1 MVAECDPVT
10 RPTVGFVS
18 LGCAKATV
26 DSERILTQL
35 RAEGYGF
42 SQTYDDADV
51 VVVNTCGFIDAAVE
65 ESLSTIDEAMSANG
79 QVIVTGCLGT
89 RAEMLKEKFPGLL
102 AVTGPEATAEVM
114 SAVHAKAPPL
124 QEPLYHLLPP
134 GGIKLTPRHYA
145 YLKISEGCNH
155 KCSFCI
161 IPTMRGRLASR
172 SPSDVLTEAGELV
185 EAGVNELLVVS
196 QDTSAYGVDLK
207 KHADLMTGDAL
218 RPDVFSLT
226 KALGEL
232 GVWIRLHYV
241 YPYPHVDDLITLMVE
256 GLVLPYLDVPFQ
268 HASPRIL
275 KMMKRPA
282 STEDNLARIESWRQR
297 CSELAIRSTFIVGF
311 PGETEEDF
319 LMLLTFIREAQLDR
333 VGCFVY
339 SPVSGARAND
349 LPDPVDPLLAQE
361 RLEAL
366 MQVQA
371 EVSEGRLR
379 NRVGSQTEVV
389 IDEVEGDTALARSYA
404 ESPGVDGVIRVA
416 GASAF
421 SPGQR
426 VDVRITDYDAHDLSA
441 EAIDSQTKSDASP

>member
-1 MVAECDPVT
+1 M
-10 RPTVGFVS
+10 
-18 LGCAKATV
+18 
-26 DSERILTQL
+26 
-35 RAEGYGF
+35 
-42 SQTYDDADV
+42 
-51 VVVNTCGFIDAAVE
+51 
-65 ESLSTIDEAMSANG
+65 
-79 QVIVTGCLGT
+79 
-89 RAEMLKEKFPGLL
+89 
-102 AVTGPEATAEVM
+102 
-114 SAVHAKAPPL
+114 
-124 QEPLYHLLPP
+124 
-134 GGIKLTPRHYA
+134 
-145 YLKISEGCNH
+145 
-155 KCSFCI
+155 
-161 IPTMRGRLASR
+161 
-172 SPSDVLTEAGELV
+172 LTEAGELV

-366 MQVQA
+366 MQAQA

-404 ESPGVDGVIRVA
+404 ESPGVDGVIRVG
-416 GASAF
+416 GAAAF

-441 EAIDSQTKSDASP
+441 EAIDSQTQSDASP

>member
-1 MVAECDPVT
+1 M
-10 RPTVGFVS
+10 
-18 LGCAKATV
+18 

-65 ESLSTIDEAMSANG
+65 ESLSTIEEAMSVNG
-79 QVIVTGCLGT
+79 QVIVTGCLGV
-89 RAEMLKEKFPGLL
+89 RAEMLKEKFPDLL
-102 AVTGPEATAEVM
+102 AVTGPEAVSEVM
-114 SAVHAKAPPL
+114 SAVHAKVPPL

-134 GGIKLTPRHYA
+134 GGVKLTPRHYA

-172 SPSDVLTEAGELV
+172 SPSDVLTEAGKLV
-185 EAGVNELLVVS
+185 EAGVSELLVVS
-196 QDTSAYGVDLK
+196 QDTSAYGIDLK
-207 KHADLMTGDAL
+207 KHSDLMTGDAL
-218 RPDVFSLT
+218 RPDVCSLAR
-226 KALGEL
+226 ALGEL
-232 GVWIRLHYV
+232 GVWVRLHYV
-241 YPYPHVDDLITLMVE
+241 YPYPHVDNLITLMVD

-268 HASPRIL
+268 HASPRVL

-282 STEDNLARIESWRQR
+282 STEDNLARIKSWRQR
-297 CSELAIRSTFIVGF
+297 CAELAIRSTFIVGF
-311 PGETEEDF
+311 PGETEDDF
-319 LMLLTFIREAQLDR
+319 LQLLTFIREVQLDR

-361 RLEAL
+361 RLEEL

-389 IDEVEGDTALARSYA
+389 IDEIEGDTALARSYA
-404 ESPGVDGVIRVA
+404 ESPEVDGVIRVA
-416 GASAF
+416 GAAAF

-426 VDVRITDYDAHDLSA
+426 VDVKITGYDAHDLNA
-441 EAIDSQTKSDASP
+441 EALDT

>member
-1 MVAECDPVT
+1 MT

-65 ESLSTIDEAMSANG
+65 ESLSTIEEAMNANG
-79 QVIVTGCLGT
+79 QVIVTGCLGA
-89 RAEMLKEKFPGLL
+89 RADMLKEKFPDLL
-102 AVTGPEATAEVM
+102 AVTGPEATTEVM

-134 GGIKLTPRHYA
+134 GGVKLTPRHYA

-172 SPSDVLTEAGELV
+172 GPSDVLTEAGKLV
-185 EAGVNELLVVS
+185 EAGVSELLVVS
-196 QDTSAYGVDLK
+196 QDTSAYGIDLK
-207 KHADLMTGDAL
+207 KHSDLMTGDAL
-218 RPDVFSLT
+218 RPDVYSLAR
-226 KALGEL
+226 ALGEL
-232 GVWIRLHYV
+232 GVWVRLHYV
-241 YPYPHVDDLITLMVE
+241 YPYPHVDDLITLMVD

-268 HASPRIL
+268 HASPRVL

-311 PGETEEDF
+311 PGETEDDF
-319 LMLLTFIREAQLDR
+319 LQLLTFIREVQLDR

-361 RLEAL
+361 RLEEL

-389 IDEVEGDTALARSYA
+389 IDEVEGDGALARSYA
-404 ESPGVDGVIRVA
+404 ESPEVDGVIRVA
-416 GASAF
+416 GAGAF

-426 VDVRITDYDAHDLSA
+426 IDVKITGYDAHDLNA
-441 EAIDSQTKSDASP
+441 EALDI

>member
-1 MVAECDPVT
+1 MT

-65 ESLSTIDEAMSANG
+65 ESLSTIEEAMNANG
-79 QVIVTGCLGT
+79 QVIVTGCLGA
-89 RAEMLKEKFPGLL
+89 RAEMLKEKFPELL
-102 AVTGPEATAEVM
+102 AITGPEATTEVM

-134 GGIKLTPRHYA
+134 GGVKLTPRHYA

-172 SPSDVLTEAGELV
+172 GPSDVLTEAGKLV
-185 EAGVNELLVVS
+185 EAGVSELLVVS
-196 QDTSAYGVDLK
+196 QDTSAYGIDLK
-207 KHADLMTGDAL
+207 KHSDLMTGDAL
-218 RPDVFSLT
+218 HPDVYSLAR
-226 KALGEL
+226 ALGEL
-232 GVWIRLHYV
+232 GVWVRLHYV

-268 HASPRIL
+268 HASPRVL

-311 PGETEEDF
+311 PGETEDDF
-319 LMLLTFIREAQLDR
+319 LQLLTFIREAQLDR

-361 RLEAL
+361 RLEEL

-389 IDEVEGDTALARSYA
+389 IDEVEGDSALARSYA
-404 ESPGVDGVIRVA
+404 ESPEVDGVIRVA
-416 GASAF
+416 GAGAF

-426 VDVRITDYDAHDLSA
+426 IDVKITGYDAHDLNA
-441 EAIDSQTKSDASP
+441 EALDT

>member
-1 MVAECDPVT
+1 M
-10 RPTVGFVS
+10 
-18 LGCAKATV
+18 

-65 ESLSTIDEAMSANG
+65 ESLSTIEEAMSVNG
-79 QVIVTGCLGT
+79 QVIVTGCLGA
-89 RAEMLKEKFPGLL
+89 RAEMLKEKFPDLL
-102 AVTGPEATAEVM
+102 AVTGPEAVSEVM
-114 SAVHAKAPPL
+114 SAVHAKVPPL

-134 GGIKLTPRHYA
+134 GGVKLTPRHYA

-172 SPSDVLTEAGELV
+172 SPSDVLTEAGKLV
-185 EAGVNELLVVS
+185 EAGVSELLVVS
-196 QDTSAYGVDLK
+196 QDTSAYGIDLK
-207 KHADLMTGDAL
+207 KHSDLMTGDAL
-218 RPDVFSLT
+218 RPDVCSLAR
-226 KALGEL
+226 ALGEL
-232 GVWIRLHYV
+232 GVWVRLHYV
-241 YPYPHVDDLITLMVE
+241 YPYPHVDNLITLMVD

-268 HASPRIL
+268 HASPRVL

-282 STEDNLARIESWRQR
+282 STEDNLARIKSWRQR
-297 CSELAIRSTFIVGF
+297 CAELAIRSTFIVGF
-311 PGETEEDF
+311 PGETEDDF
-319 LMLLTFIREAQLDR
+319 LQLLTFIREAQLDR

-361 RLEAL
+361 RLEEL

-389 IDEVEGDTALARSYA
+389 IDEIEGDTALARSYA
-404 ESPGVDGVIRVA
+404 ESPEVDGVIRVA
-416 GASAF
+416 GAAAF

-426 VDVRITDYDAHDLSA
+426 VDVKITGYDAHDLNA
-441 EAIDSQTKSDASP
+441 EALDT

>member
-1 MVAECDPVT
+1 MT

-89 RAEMLKEKFPGLL
+89 RVEMLKEKFPGLL

-226 KALGEL
+226 RALGEL
-232 GVWIRLHYV
+232 GVWVRLHYV

-366 MQVQA
+366 MQAQA

-404 ESPGVDGVIRVA
+404 ESPGVDGVIRVG
-416 GASAF
+416 GAAAF
-421 SPGQR
+421 SLGQR

-441 EAIDSQTKSDASP
+441 EAIDSQTQSDASP

>member
-1 MVAECDPVT
+1 M
-10 RPTVGFVS
+10 
-18 LGCAKATV
+18 

-65 ESLSTIDEAMSANG
+65 ESLSTIEEAMSVNG
-79 QVIVTGCLGT
+79 QVIVTGCLGA
-89 RAEMLKEKFPGLL
+89 RAEMLKEKFPDLL
-102 AVTGPEATAEVM
+102 AVTGPEAVSEVM
-114 SAVHAKAPPL
+114 SAVHAKVPPL

-134 GGIKLTPRHYA
+134 GGVKLTPRHYA

-172 SPSDVLTEAGELV
+172 SPSDVLTEAGKLV
-185 EAGVNELLVVS
+185 EAGVSELLVVS
-196 QDTSAYGVDLK
+196 QDTSAYGIDLK
-207 KHADLMTGDAL
+207 KHSDLMTGDAL
-218 RPDVFSLT
+218 RPDVYSLAR
-226 KALGEL
+226 ALGEL
-232 GVWIRLHYV
+232 GVWVRLHYV
-241 YPYPHVDDLITLMVE
+241 YPYPHVDNLITLMVD

-268 HASPRIL
+268 HASPRVL

-282 STEDNLARIESWRQR
+282 STEDNLARIKSWRQR
-297 CSELAIRSTFIVGF
+297 CAELAIRSTFIVGF
-311 PGETEEDF
+311 PGETEDDF
-319 LMLLTFIREAQLDR
+319 LQLLTFIREAQLDR

-361 RLEAL
+361 RLEEL

-389 IDEVEGDTALARSYA
+389 IDEIEGDTALARSYA
-404 ESPGVDGVIRVA
+404 ESPEVDGVIRVA
-416 GASAF
+416 GAAAF

-426 VDVRITDYDAHDLSA
+426 VDVKITGYDAHDLNA
-441 EAIDSQTKSDASP
+441 EALDT

>member
-1 MVAECDPVT
+1 MVS

-42 SQTYDDADV
+42 SQTYTDADV

-65 ESLSTIDEAMSANG
+65 ESLATIDEALSANG

-89 RAEMLKEKFPGLL
+89 RAEMLKEKFPELL
-102 AVTGPEATAEVM
+102 AVTGPQATAEVL
-114 SAVHAKAPPL
+114 SAVHQKVPPV

-172 SPSDVLTEAGELV
+172 RPADVLAEAGQLV
-185 EAGVNELLVVS
+185 EAGVSELLVVS
-196 QDTSAYGVDLK
+196 QDTSAYGIDLRK
-207 KHADLMTGDAL
+207 QADLITGHNL
-218 RPDVFSLT
+218 RPEIHSLVR
-226 KALGEL
+226 ALGEL
-232 GVWIRLHYV
+232 GVWVRLHYV
-241 YPYPHVDDLITLMVE
+241 YPYPHVDELVSLMTE

-275 KMMKRPA
+275 KLMKRPA
-282 STEDNLARIESWRQR
+282 NTEDNLSRIQSWRDR

-311 PGETEEDF
+311 PGETHEDF
-319 LMLLTFIREAQLDR
+319 SQLLEFLREAQLDR

-339 SPVSGARAND
+339 SPVSGARANQ
-349 LPDPVDPLLAQE
+349 LPDPVDPELAGE
-361 RLEAL
+361 RLQAL
-366 MQVQA
+366 MEVQA
-371 EVSEGRLR
+371 EVSKDRLGS
-379 NRVGSQTEVV
+379 RVGSQVEVV
-389 IDEVEGDTALARSYA
+389 IDDVEADTAIARSYA
-404 ESPGVDGVIRVA
+404 ESPEVDGTIRVT
-416 GASAF
+416 GAADL

-426 VDVRITDYDAHDLSA
+426 LGVRITDFDEHDLLA
-441 EAIDSQTKSDASP
+441 EALP

>member
-1 MVAECDPVT
+1 MT

-51 VVVNTCGFIDAAVE
+51 VVVNTCGFIDGAVE
-65 ESLSTIDEAMSANG
+65 ESLSTIEEAMNANG
-79 QVIVTGCLGT
+79 QVIVTGCLGA
-89 RAEMLKEKFPGLL
+89 RAEMLKEKFPDLL
-102 AVTGPEATAEVM
+102 AVTGPEATTEVM

-134 GGIKLTPRHYA
+134 GGVKLTPRHYA

-172 SPSDVLTEAGELV
+172 GPSDVLTEAGKLV
-185 EAGVNELLVVS
+185 EAGVSELLVVS
-196 QDTSAYGVDLK
+196 QDTSAYGIDLK
-207 KHADLMTGDAL
+207 KHSDLMTGDAL
-218 RPDVFSLT
+218 HPDVYSLAR
-226 KALGEL
+226 ALGEL
-232 GVWIRLHYV
+232 GVWVRLHYV
-241 YPYPHVDDLITLMVE
+241 YPYPHVDDLITLMVD

-268 HASPRIL
+268 HASPRVL

-311 PGETEEDF
+311 PGETEDDF
-319 LMLLTFIREAQLDR
+319 LQLLTFIREAQLDR

-361 RLEAL
+361 RLEEL

-389 IDEVEGDTALARSYA
+389 IDEVEGDSALARSYA
-404 ESPGVDGVIRVA
+404 ESPEVDGVIRVA
-416 GASAF
+416 GAGAF

-426 VDVRITDYDAHDLSA
+426 IDVKITGYDAHDLNA
-441 EAIDSQTKSDASP
+441 EALDT

>member
-1 MVAECDPVT
+1 M
-10 RPTVGFVS
+10 
-18 LGCAKATV
+18 

-65 ESLSTIDEAMSANG
+65 ESLSTIEEAMNANG
-79 QVIVTGCLGT
+79 QVIVTGCLGA
-89 RAEMLKEKFPGLL
+89 RAEMLKEKFPDLL
-102 AVTGPEATAEVM
+102 AVTGPEATTEVM

-134 GGIKLTPRHYA
+134 GGVKLTPRHYA

-172 SPSDVLTEAGELV
+172 GPSDVLTEAGKLV
-185 EAGVNELLVVS
+185 EAGVSELLVVS
-196 QDTSAYGVDLK
+196 QDTSAYGIDLK
-207 KHADLMTGDAL
+207 KHSDLMTGDAL
-218 RPDVFSLT
+218 RPDVYSLAR
-226 KALGEL
+226 ALGEL
-232 GVWIRLHYV
+232 GVWVRLHYV
-241 YPYPHVDDLITLMVE
+241 YPYPHVDDLITLMVD

-268 HASPRIL
+268 HASPRVL

-311 PGETEEDF
+311 PGETEDDF
-319 LMLLTFIREAQLDR
+319 LQLLTFIREAQLDR

-361 RLEAL
+361 RLEEL

-389 IDEVEGDTALARSYA
+389 IDEVDGDSALARSYA
-404 ESPGVDGVIRVA
+404 ESPEVDGVIRVA
-416 GASAF
+416 GAGAF

-426 VDVRITDYDAHDLSA
+426 IDVKITGYDAHDLNA
-441 EAIDSQTKSDASP
+441 EALDI

>member
-1 MVAECDPVT
+1 MT

-65 ESLSTIDEAMSANG
+65 ESLSTIEEAMNANG
-79 QVIVTGCLGT
+79 QVIVTGCLGA
-89 RAEMLKEKFPGLL
+89 RAEMLKEKFPDLL
-102 AVTGPEATAEVM
+102 AVTGPEATTEVM

-134 GGIKLTPRHYA
+134 GGVKLTPRHYA

-172 SPSDVLTEAGELV
+172 GPSDVLTEAGKLV
-185 EAGVNELLVVS
+185 EAGVSELLVVS
-196 QDTSAYGVDLK
+196 QDTSAYGIDLK
-207 KHADLMTGDAL
+207 KHSDLMTGDAL
-218 RPDVFSLT
+218 HPDVYSLAR
-226 KALGEL
+226 ALGEL
-232 GVWIRLHYV
+232 GVWVRLHYV
-241 YPYPHVDDLITLMVE
+241 YPYPHVDDLITLMVD

-268 HASPRIL
+268 HASPRVL

-311 PGETEEDF
+311 PGETEDDF
-319 LMLLTFIREAQLDR
+319 LQLLTFIREAQLDR

-361 RLEAL
+361 RLEEL

-389 IDEVEGDTALARSYA
+389 IDEVEGDGALARSYA
-404 ESPGVDGVIRVA
+404 ESPEVDGVIRVA
-416 GASAF
+416 GAGAF

-426 VDVRITDYDAHDLSA
+426 IDVKITGYDAHDLNA
-441 EAIDSQTKSDASP
+441 EALDT

>member
-1 MVAECDPVT
+1 MT

-65 ESLSTIDEAMSANG
+65 ESLSTIEEAMNANG
-79 QVIVTGCLGT
+79 QVIVTGCLGA
-89 RAEMLKEKFPGLL
+89 RAEMLKEKFPDLL
-102 AVTGPEATAEVM
+102 AVTGPEATTEVM

-134 GGIKLTPRHYA
+134 GGVKLTPRHYA

-172 SPSDVLTEAGELV
+172 GPSDVLTEAGKLV
-185 EAGVNELLVVS
+185 EAGVSELLVVS
-196 QDTSAYGVDLK
+196 QDTSAYGIDLK
-207 KHADLMTGDAL
+207 KHSDLMTGDAL
-218 RPDVFSLT
+218 RPDVYSLAR
-226 KALGEL
+226 ALGEL
-232 GVWIRLHYV
+232 GVWVRLHYV

-268 HASPRIL
+268 HASPRVL

-311 PGETEEDF
+311 PGETEDDF
-319 LMLLTFIREAQLDR
+319 LQLLTFIREAQLDR

-361 RLEAL
+361 RLEEL

-389 IDEVEGDTALARSYA
+389 IDEVEGDSALARSYA
-404 ESPGVDGVIRVA
+404 ESPEVDGVIRVA
-416 GASAF
+416 GAGAF

-426 VDVRITDYDAHDLSA
+426 IDVKITGYDAHDLNA
-441 EAIDSQTKSDASP
+441 EALDT

>member
-1 MVAECDPVT
+1 MT

-65 ESLSTIDEAMSANG
+65 ESLSTIEEAMNANG
-79 QVIVTGCLGT
+79 QVIVTGCLGA
-89 RAEMLKEKFPGLL
+89 RAEMLKEKFPDLL
-102 AVTGPEATAEVM
+102 AVTGPEATTEVM

-134 GGIKLTPRHYA
+134 GGVKLTPRHYA

-172 SPSDVLTEAGELV
+172 GPSDVLTEAGKLV
-185 EAGVNELLVVS
+185 EAGVSELLVVS
-196 QDTSAYGVDLK
+196 QDTSAYGIDLK
-207 KHADLMTGDAL
+207 KHSDLMTGDAL
-218 RPDVFSLT
+218 HPDVYSLAR
-226 KALGEL
+226 ALGEL
-232 GVWIRLHYV
+232 GVWVRLHYV

-268 HASPRIL
+268 HASPRVL

-311 PGETEEDF
+311 PGETEDDF
-319 LMLLTFIREAQLDR
+319 LQLLTFIREAQLDR

-361 RLEAL
+361 RLEEL

-389 IDEVEGDTALARSYA
+389 IDEVDGDSALARSYA
-404 ESPGVDGVIRVA
+404 ESPEVDGVIRVA
-416 GASAF
+416 GAGAF

-426 VDVRITDYDAHDLSA
+426 IDVKITGYDAHDLNA
-441 EAIDSQTKSDASP
+441 EALDI

>member
-1 MVAECDPVT
+1 MT

-65 ESLSTIDEAMSANG
+65 ESLSTIEEAMNANG
-79 QVIVTGCLGT
+79 QVIVTGCLGA
-89 RAEMLKEKFPGLL
+89 RAEMLKEKFPELL
-102 AVTGPEATAEVM
+102 AITGPEATTEVM

-134 GGIKLTPRHYA
+134 GGVKLTPRHYA

-172 SPSDVLTEAGELV
+172 GPSDVLTEAGKLV
-185 EAGVNELLVVS
+185 EAGVSELLVVS
-196 QDTSAYGVDLK
+196 QDTSAYGIDLK
-207 KHADLMTGDAL
+207 KHSDLMTGDAL
-218 RPDVFSLT
+218 HPDVYSLAR
-226 KALGEL
+226 ALGEL
-232 GVWIRLHYV
+232 GVWVRLHYV
-241 YPYPHVDDLITLMVE
+241 YPYPHVDDLITLMVD

-268 HASPRIL
+268 HASPRVL

-311 PGETEEDF
+311 PGETEDDF
-319 LMLLTFIREAQLDR
+319 LQLLTFIREAQLDR

-361 RLEAL
+361 RLEEL

-389 IDEVEGDTALARSYA
+389 IDEVEGDSALARSYA
-404 ESPGVDGVIRVA
+404 ESPEVDGVIRVA
-416 GASAF
+416 GAGAF

-426 VDVRITDYDAHDLSA
+426 IDVKITGYDAHDLNA
-441 EAIDSQTKSDASP
+441 EALDT

>member
-1 MVAECDPVT
+1 MT

-65 ESLSTIDEAMSANG
+65 ESLSTIEEAMNANG
-79 QVIVTGCLGT
+79 QVIVTGCLGA
-89 RAEMLKEKFPGLL
+89 RAEMLKEKFPDLL
-102 AVTGPEATAEVM
+102 AVTGPEATTEVM

-134 GGIKLTPRHYA
+134 GGVKLTPRHYA

-172 SPSDVLTEAGELV
+172 GPSDVLTEAGKLV
-185 EAGVNELLVVS
+185 EAGVSELLVVS
-196 QDTSAYGVDLK
+196 QDTSAYGIDLK
-207 KHADLMTGDAL
+207 KHSDLMTGDAL
-218 RPDVFSLT
+218 RPDVYSLAR
-226 KALGEL
+226 ALGEL
-232 GVWIRLHYV
+232 GVWVRLHYV
-241 YPYPHVDDLITLMVE
+241 YPYPHVDDLITLMVD

-268 HASPRIL
+268 HASPRVL

-311 PGETEEDF
+311 PGETEDDF
-319 LMLLTFIREAQLDR
+319 LQLLTFIREAQLDR

-361 RLEAL
+361 RLEEL

-389 IDEVEGDTALARSYA
+389 IDEVDGDSALARSYA
-404 ESPGVDGVIRVA
+404 ESPEVDGVIRVA
-416 GASAF
+416 GAGAF

-426 VDVRITDYDAHDLSA
+426 IDVKITGYDAHDLNA
-441 EAIDSQTKSDASP
+441 EALDI

>member
-1 MVAECDPVT
+1 M
-10 RPTVGFVS
+10 
-18 LGCAKATV
+18 

-65 ESLSTIDEAMSANG
+65 ESLSTIEEAMSVNG
-79 QVIVTGCLGT
+79 QVIVTGCLGA
-89 RAEMLKEKFPGLL
+89 RAEMLKEKFPDLL
-102 AVTGPEATAEVM
+102 AVTGPEAVSEVM
-114 SAVHAKAPPL
+114 SAVHAKVPPL

-134 GGIKLTPRHYA
+134 GGVKLTPRHYA

-172 SPSDVLTEAGELV
+172 SPSDVLTEAGKLV
-185 EAGVNELLVVS
+185 EAGVSELLVVS
-196 QDTSAYGVDLK
+196 QDTSAYGIDLK
-207 KHADLMTGDAL
+207 KHSDLMTGDAL
-218 RPDVFSLT
+218 RPDVCSLAR
-226 KALGEL
+226 ALGEL
-232 GVWIRLHYV
+232 GVWVRLHYV
-241 YPYPHVDDLITLMVE
+241 YPYPHVDNLITLMVD

-268 HASPRIL
+268 HASPRVL

-282 STEDNLARIESWRQR
+282 STEDNLARIKSWRQR
-297 CSELAIRSTFIVGF
+297 CAELAIRSTFIVGF
-311 PGETEEDF
+311 PGETEDDF
-319 LMLLTFIREAQLDR
+319 LHLLTFIREAQLDR

-361 RLEAL
+361 RLEEL

-389 IDEVEGDTALARSYA
+389 IDEIEGDTALARSYA
-404 ESPGVDGVIRVA
+404 ESPEVDGVIRVA
-416 GASAF
+416 GAAAF

-426 VDVRITDYDAHDLSA
+426 VDVKITGYDAHDLNA
-441 EAIDSQTKSDASP
+441 EALDT

>member
-1 MVAECDPVT
+1 MAVDGNPMT

-65 ESLSTIDEAMSANG
+65 ESLSTIEEAMSVNG
-79 QVIVTGCLGT
+79 QVIVTGCLGA
-89 RAEMLKEKFPGLL
+89 RAEMLKEKFPDLL
-102 AVTGPEATAEVM
+102 AVTGPEAVSEVM
-114 SAVHAKAPPL
+114 SAVHAKVPPL

-134 GGIKLTPRHYA
+134 GGVKLTPRHYA

-172 SPSDVLTEAGELV
+172 SPSDVLTEAGKLV
-185 EAGVNELLVVS
+185 EAGVSELLVVS
-196 QDTSAYGVDLK
+196 QDTSAYGIDLK
-207 KHADLMTGDAL
+207 KHSDLMTGDAL
-218 RPDVFSLT
+218 RPDVCSLAR
-226 KALGEL
+226 ALGEL
-232 GVWIRLHYV
+232 GVWVRLHYV
-241 YPYPHVDDLITLMVE
+241 YPYPHVDNLITLMVD

-268 HASPRIL
+268 HASPRVL

-282 STEDNLARIESWRQR
+282 STEDNLARIKSWRQR
-297 CSELAIRSTFIVGF
+297 CAELAIRSTFIVGF
-311 PGETEEDF
+311 PGETEDDF
-319 LMLLTFIREAQLDR
+319 LQLLTFIREAQLDR

-361 RLEAL
+361 RLEEL

-389 IDEVEGDTALARSYA
+389 IDEIEGDTALARSYA
-404 ESPGVDGVIRVA
+404 ESPEVDGVIRVA
-416 GASAF
+416 GAAAF

-426 VDVRITDYDAHDLSA
+426 VDVKITGYDAHDLNA
-441 EAIDSQTKSDASP
+441 EALDT

>member
-1 MVAECDPVT
+1 VT

-89 RAEMLKEKFPGLL
+89 RVEMLKEKFPGLL

-404 ESPGVDGVIRVA
+404 ESPGVDGVIRVG
-416 GASAF
+416 GAAAF

-441 EAIDSQTKSDASP
+441 EAIDSQAQSDASP